1 MIGSLTRIS
10 LGILTVFHLATGI
23 GQLFKVYLA
32 LHELKCK
39 AIRFGLNASSFWPS
53 EPNLCPHNY
62 CHSQNV
68 ILFGQYYVDE
78 VKTTFYFLAR

>member
-39 AIRFGLNASSFWPS
+39 AIRFGLNAFSSWPR
-53 EPNLCPHNY
+53 EPTLCPHNY
-62 CHSQNV
+62 CHSQNG
-68 ILFGQYYVDE
+68 ILSGHNVDE
-78 VKTTFYFLAR
+78 VKTTL

>member
-32 LHELKCK
+32 LHELKGK

-53 EPNLCPHNY
+53 EPTLCPHNY
-62 CHSQNV
+62 CHSQNC
-68 ILFGQYYVDE
+68 ILSEHNVDE
-78 VKTTFYFLAR
+78 VKTTSYFLAR